1 MLLWEGAEHPCLAD
15 GGGNVWDGACA
26 QVGLLSLAGS
36 QEDAEGNISVA
47 ACV

>member
-1 MLLWEGAEHPCLAD
+1 MGGCRASLLGRQ
-15 GGGNVWDGACA
+15 GGGDVWDGACA

-47 ACV
+47 VCV